1 MLKKKLFTG
10 ICLLSLLSG
19 CLLDDLHDCP
29 GHPDKPVPP
38 NPPEETTQF
47 LYFRYTGD
55 GDTDLLTER
64 ISCVDMYVFD
74 SGERLVSTL
83 EIDAEALR
91 ARHGVSIDLP
101 AGNYTVVCLGNAG
114 ERTQVSDLTTCDF
127 HMMFFAHPGY
137 FMNDESMLTGN
148 DPLYHGDLR
157 FRVEDG
163 KSLKDTVDFNS
174 SHLKVYVEVKGYGTT
189 EYGKDGGEPDIRL
202 HNMPCRVFF
211 DNRICPQRR
220 TYHPE
225 VGREGAQDM
234 YVGKLCTF
242 RLDGNHPAEIALYSG
257 AGTEPFYTVDVA
269 DFLKRHPEVDI
280 TKQEAELS
288 MRIEFRE
295 RNANVTITVPQWGVE
310 DVYPDV
316 GFE

>member
-1 MLKKKLFTG
+1 
-10 ICLLSLLSG
+10 
-19 CLLDDLHDCP
+19 
-29 GHPDKPVPP
+29 
-38 NPPEETTQF
+38 
-47 LYFRYTGD
+47 
-55 GDTDLLTER
+55 
-64 ISCVDMYVFD
+64 
-74 SGERLVSTL
+74 
-83 EIDAEALR
+83 
-91 ARHGVSIDLP
+91 
-101 AGNYTVVCLGNAG
+101 
-114 ERTQVSDLTTCDF
+114 
-127 HMMFFAHPGY
+127 
-137 FMNDESMLTGN
+137 
-148 DPLYHGDLR
+148 
-157 FRVEDG
+157 
-163 KSLKDTVDFNS
+163 
-174 SHLKVYVEVKGYGTT
+174 
-189 EYGKDGGEPDIRL
+189 
-202 HNMPCRVFF
+202 MPCRVFF

-257 AGTEPFYTVDVA
+257 AGTEPFYTVDVT

>member
-19 CLLDDLHDCP
+19 CVLDDLHDCP

-114 ERTQVSDLTTCDF
+114 ERTQVSDLTTCDL

-174 SHLKVYVEVKGYGTT
+174 SHLKVYVEV
-189 EYGKDGGEPDIRL
+189 
-202 HNMPCRVFF
+202 
-211 DNRICPQRR
+211 
-220 TYHPE
+220 
-225 VGREGAQDM
+225 
-234 YVGKLCTF
+234 
-242 RLDGNHPAEIALYSG
+242 
-257 AGTEPFYTVDVA
+257 
-269 DFLKRHPEVDI
+269 
-280 TKQEAELS
+280 LS
-288 MRIEFRE
+288 LIH
-295 RNANVTITVPQWGVE
+295 I
-310 DVYPDV
+310 
-316 GFE
+316 

>member
-19 CLLDDLHDCP
+19 CVLDDLHDCP

-101 AGNYTVVCLGNAG
+101 AGNYTVVCLGKIG
-114 ERTQVSDLTTCDF
+114 R
-127 HMMFFAHPGY
+127 AH
-137 FMNDESMLTGN
+137 
-148 DPLYHGDLR
+148 
-157 FRVEDG
+157 V
-163 KSLKDTVDFNS
+163 
-174 SHLKVYVEVKGYGTT
+174 
-189 EYGKDGGEPDIRL
+189 
-202 HNMPCRVFF
+202 
-211 DNRICPQRR
+211 
-220 TYHPE
+220 
-225 VGREGAQDM
+225 
-234 YVGKLCTF
+234 
-242 RLDGNHPAEIALYSG
+242 
-257 AGTEPFYTVDVA
+257 
-269 DFLKRHPEVDI
+269 
-280 TKQEAELS
+280 
-288 MRIEFRE
+288 
-295 RNANVTITVPQWGVE
+295 
-310 DVYPDV
+310 
-316 GFE
+316 